1 MQLIV
6 RRRRKYLW
14 PVVTVLALPLLVSF
28 FFDATTWFWPIRW
41 FWTNSALFTLVLNL
55 EMAVPSIVLLAV
67 LIKVRQRFLAYF
79 VAYDLYLLA
88 LSAAQNGRYVSRSE
102 SLGSNIDSTIW
113 WILVAMNFLGL
124 FFFAATYT
132 GRHYSRILPFIALVT
147 GPSWHYPYSLL
158 WLNTIGNYTEW
169 RTILDVLSLC
179 GALVVVWGAVRMKE
193 TNRIPWKTVVLL
205 IGLLIAMR
213 WPWFY
218 PGYDNLFF
226 LRQWLEMGLIMFG
239 ILIAVGVPAIGAFLT
254 AYLLRRIKGP
264 LPPMLGPALPPKTP
278 RMPRTS
284 RPLPGSEA
292 ARLKPDS
299 MYGIPLDPPGP

>member
-1 MQLIV
+1 MQLIA

-14 PVVTVLALPLLVSF
+14 PVVTVLAVPLLVSF
-28 FFDATTWFWPIRW
+28 FFDAKTWFWPVRW
-41 FWTNSALFTLVLNL
+41 FWTNSTLFTLVLNL

-67 LIKVRQRFLAYF
+67 LVKVRQRFLAYF

-88 LSAAQNGRYVSRSE
+88 LFAAQDFRSVSRSE
-102 SLGSNIDSTIW
+102 SPGFEPIDWTIW
-113 WILVAMNFLGL
+113 ALVAMNFLGL
-124 FFFAATYT
+124 FPFTAVYA

-147 GPSWHYPYSLL
+147 GPSWHYPSSLL

-169 RTILDVLSLC
+169 RIILDVLSFG

-193 TNRIPWKTVVLL
+193 TDRIPWKTVVLL
-205 IGLLIAMR
+205 IGLLSAMR
-213 WPWFY
+213 WIWFY
-218 PGYDNLFF
+218 PGYDIVF
-226 LRQWLEMGLIMFG
+226 LLRLWREMGIIMFG
-239 ILIAVGVPAIGAFLT
+239 IVGVPAIGAFLT
-254 AYLLRRIKGP
+254 VYLLRRIKGP
-264 LPPMLGPALPPKTP
+264 LPPMLGPVLPPKTP
-278 RMPRTS
+278 RTPRTS